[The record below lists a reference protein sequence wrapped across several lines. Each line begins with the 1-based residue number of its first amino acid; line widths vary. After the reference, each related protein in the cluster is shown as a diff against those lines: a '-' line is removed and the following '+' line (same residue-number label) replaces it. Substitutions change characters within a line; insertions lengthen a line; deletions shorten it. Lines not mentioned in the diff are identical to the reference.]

1 MKFLSVEN
9 EVDQAIQM
17 VNSDESTDP
26 KVVTEVANYKEEL
39 EKLKSQDGGEDTSS
53 TGSDEPSSETGEGA
67 AENSASG
74 EGSDDTGGDDGESEG
89 DESSQEPSEEVTDA
103 DVAAATEAFDVMVAL
118 EKITN
123 KLEVAR
129 NKGGADQVT
138 VQMAL
143 ECSDILARRIGF
155 HIPKK
160 STIAL
165 ESGDGYTARRNN
177 TVIAI
182 EEISQIAKDIWEAIK
197 RFFKTMYNWVKEYIF
212 GIKQVTNV
220 QEDALKEIKDANK
233 SLASKLNK
241 YPLTEETLEKLSKTF
256 YKAKAG
262 NLTSVREANVDNIFG
277 SYNDMVRFGDS
288 FLETQINIFKNKITP
303 AINELSKTDPD
314 IKSTKVFID
323 ENDYVGLKVSR
334 SNLKNVGEGLVNLT
348 SEALPGGRFINIIC
362 PDERADNS
370 KYVTL
375 STIIIDRGENRTGNG
390 VQISSASDIN
400 TIVKLEDS
408 ITGILKLKLKFLKTM
423 DGPFLN
429 GKSTTQ
435 KILDSNMSHWKN
447 VDPKVLMSFQ
457 QDVKTL
463 IKIFTTFIDQPTIGV
478 INYIDTFAT
487 ALEDYAAFS
496 QKQLSKALEAQIKA
510 QPAA

>member
-39 EKLKSQDGGEDTSS
+39 EKLKSQDGTGDNGTDDADT
-53 TGSDEPSSETGEGA
+53 EPEATDAPAEGDTPDGEG
-67 AENSASG
+67 
-74 EGSDDTGGDDGESEG
+74 DSEP
-89 DESSQEPSEEVTDA
+89 EEEPAEEVTDE
-103 DVAAATEAFDVMVAL
+103 DVAAATEAFDVMTAL
-118 EKITN
+118 GKISN

-303 AINELSKTDPD
+303 VINELSRTDPD